1 MTRICAA
8 LFALTL
14 LSGCATTPILKS
26 ETIPVYSGKLPATVA
41 VAVVDHRPFILNGNK
56 EEWFE
61 GIALGWGVLGYA
73 LTATRVDE
81 FKNKPFAFYLATKLK
96 DSFDGAGAK
105 ASIIQI
111 PKGTPFAKVIEI
123 MKKSKVG
130 VGLVVMMFQSRFYF
144 GPFNHEYGY
153 NFELIVLDSSGKPL
167 DRKTFKGMDQNIEL
181 STKYGWFDMM
191 SEIYK
196 NKFDAFLN
204 DPKIKSALTAAAAGS

>member
-14 LSGCATTPILKS
+14 LSGCATPILKS
-26 ETIPVYSGKLPATVA
+26 ETIPVYSGKPPATVA

-61 GIALGWGVLGYA
+61 GISLGRGVLGYA
-73 LTATRVDE
+73 LRSTRMDE
-81 FKNKPFAFYLATKLK
+81 FKDKPFAFYLATKLK

-181 STKYGWFDMM
+181 STKYGVFDMM

>member
-1 MTRICAA
+1 MDSKTGA
-8 LFALTL
+8 
-14 LSGCATTPILKS
+14 P
-26 ETIPVYSGKLPATVA
+26 
-41 VAVVDHRPFILNGNK
+41 
-56 EEWFE
+56 
-61 GIALGWGVLGYA
+61 
-73 LTATRVDE
+73 TRVDE

-144 GPFNHEYGY
+144 GPFNQEYGY
-153 NFELIVLDSSGKPL
+153 NFELIVLDPSGKPL
-167 DRKTFKGMDQNIEL
+167 DRKTFTGMDQNIEL
-181 STKYGWFDMM
+181 NTKYGWFDMM